1 MARQIE
7 QSQMEIGQASI
18 ASIHI
23 NPKSR
28 DDIPRILRGL
38 QYIYLT
44 ESVREPIFTLL
55 EQRILPNVDKRVGR
69 PGMDLWKIFVLGV
82 LRLDLNCDYDRLC
95 ELANEHQTIRQMLGH
110 SDIFEKFCYELQTI
124 KDNVRLLTPE
134 LLEEINQIIVKAGHQ
149 LLSKKKEDEPLRGR
163 CDSFVLETHVHFP
176 TDTGLLFDAMRKV
189 IQLNASLC
197 ERHSLSD
204 WRQHSF
210 NVKQL
215 KKLLRIIQK
224 KKKCRAS
231 DEAKKMKLEA
241 ALQQAHRDMINKANY
256 FLEKSRKTLDQLAGL
271 SNLNATDVAQIESI
285 QIFTRHAIRQINQID
300 RRVLQG
306 EVIPHDEKVFSLFQ
320 PHTEWISKGKA
331 GKPVELGVRV
341 GILEDQHGF
350 ILHHRVMEKETDDQV
365 AVPMVVGTKAA
376 FPNLSSCSFDKGF
389 HSAGNQKELSELLE
403 TVAMKRKGKL
413 SNKAKE
419 LQTSEDFKKAA
430 NKHAAVESAINAL
443 EVHGLGK
450 CFDHG
455 IDGLR
460 RYTALGVLA
469 RNIHRIGDILH
480 KKNQKRLARQNKVCG
495 NDQHLLAA

>member
-7 QSQMEIGQASI
+7 QSQMQIGQASI

-44 ESVREPIFTLL
+44 ERVREPIFTLL

-110 SDIFEKFCYELQTI
+110 SDIFEKFFYELQTI

-149 LLSKKKEDEPLRGR
+149 LLSKKKENEPLRGR

-189 IQLNASLC
+189 IQLNGSLC

-215 KKLLRIIQK
+215 KKSLRIIQK

-256 FLEKSRKTLDQLAGL
+256 FLEKSRKTLDQLAGR
-271 SNLNATDVAQIESI
+271 SNLTATDVAQIESI

-306 EVIPHDEKVFSLFQ
+306 EVIPHNEKVFSLFQ

-331 GKPVELGVRV
+331 GKPVEFGVRV

-419 LQTSEDFKKAA
+419 LQTSEEFKKAA

-443 EVHGLGK
+443 EVHGLDK

-460 RYTALGVLA
+460 RYTALAVVA

-480 KKNQKRLARQNKVCG
+480 KKNQKRLVRQNKVCG